1 MTVRRFHA
9 EIGTS
14 IMTGALGLVAV
25 IGALELGYGWTD
37 SGPQAGYFPFYVG
50 LILLGGSLWNLAA
63 AFIHQRVEHA
73 AEQDEPFLTREGRN
87 RIGVFFGTVVAFV
100 VATIFL
106 GFYVGSTLYITW
118 TAWRQGKCRLPV
130 ALLIGALF
138 SASQYV
144 LFEVIFK
151 VPLLKGPIEPLL
163 GIY

>member
-1 MTVRRFHA
+1 M
-9 EIGTS
+9 
-14 IMTGALGLVAV
+14 
-25 IGALELGYGWTD
+25 
-37 SGPQAGYFPFYVG
+37 
-50 LILLGGSLWNLAA
+50 
-63 AFIHQRVEHA
+63 
-73 AEQDEPFLTREGRN
+73 
-87 RIGVFFGTVVAFV
+87 VAFV